1 MPEADPATT
10 AGPSGG
16 APRSR
21 WKTIAF
27 HLVIVLINVLVLEVF
42 LRLVDLRELRIFPE
56 AARQPVEH
64 DAELG
69 WALIP
74 NKVHSA
80 DVRINSIGLRDIELG
95 PAGKPTV
102 AFVGDSFVFGL
113 GVKAEQRF
121 TNLLRQEMPD
131 VRVVN
136 VGVAGYGTDQELLLL
151 KRLWPKITPRVVV
164 LIVCVDND
172 HEDNSRNAR
181 HGRSF
186 KPYLVKAGDGWRF
199 EGLPVPRGPRWY
211 YEHDWLVGH
220 VAVVRAALY
229 LYMLVR
235 HPSFSVPD
243 PTSQLVAMMR
253 DFVEGQ
259 GAKFLVG
266 LQKRDPALEPALAA
280 ARIKYVSFE
289 DVPQIGGG
297 DNHWNPPGHV
307 MVAQRLKALLAAE
320 GALSAR
326 P

>member
-1 MPEADPATT
+1 M
-10 AGPSGG
+10 AGTSKD
-16 APRSR
+16 APRTR
-21 WKTIAF
+21 WKSIAF
-27 HLVIVLINVLVLEVF
+27 YAVIVIVNLLALEVF

-69 WALIP
+69 WAPVP
-74 NKVHSA
+74 NKVQSA
-80 DVRINSIGLRDIELG
+80 DIRINSIGLRDVELE

-121 TNLLRQEMPD
+121 TDLLRRDLPEM
-131 VRVVN
+131 RVVN

-151 KRLWPKITPRVVV
+151 KRLWPKLEPRVVV

-181 HGRSF
+181 HGRHF
-186 KPYLVKAGDGWRF
+186 KPYLVKAGDTWRF

-220 VAVVRAALY
+220 VTVVRAALY

-235 HPSFSVPD
+235 HPSFTVPD
-243 PTSQLVAMMR
+243 PTGPLVAMMR
-253 DFVEGQ
+253 DHVQSQ

-266 LQKRDPALEPALAA
+266 LQKRDPGLEPFLKSSG
-280 ARIKYVSFE
+280 IPYVTLE
-289 DVPQIGGG
+289 DAPQIGGG
-297 DNHWNPPGHV
+297 DNHWSPEGHAI
-307 MVAQRLKALLAAE
+307 VARRLKAFMSAE
-320 GALSAR
+320 GALAAR